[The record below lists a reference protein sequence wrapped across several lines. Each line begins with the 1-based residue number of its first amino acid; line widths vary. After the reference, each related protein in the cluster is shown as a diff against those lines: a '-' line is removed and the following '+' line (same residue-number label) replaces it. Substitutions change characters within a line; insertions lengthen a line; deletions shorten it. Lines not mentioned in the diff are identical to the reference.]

1 MWSAIASRTKGGTW
15 VVKKVAII
23 GAIDIMMPANELIVI
38 LLLLIRDLENHVAS
52 TAPCF
57 FGSVKRNE

>member
-1 MWSAIASRTKGGTW
+1 MWSAIDSRTNGGTW
-15 VVKKVAII
+15 EVKKMAII
-23 GAIDIMMPANELIVI
+23 GTIDIMMPANELIVI

-52 TAPCF
+52 TAPYF